1 MSTTIDTEHMT
12 RLDIRRQAL
21 ANEAFRR
28 VIHTGSREQVVVMTL
43 PPNGE
48 IGAEVHPDTDQVFIL
63 MDGTGES
70 RVEGDVSALETG
82 DLVFVEAGKRHNILN
97 RGPVP
102 LRLIT
107 IYAPPQHAPGTV
119 HWTRQEAE
127 AAEQ

>member
-102 LRLIT
+102 L
-107 IYAPPQHAPGTV
+107 G
-119 HWTRQEAE
+119 
-127 AAEQ
+127 